1 MIALGIDIGL
11 SGALAVVR
19 GEQLLDVQDM
29 PTREKPGESL
39 IRREVDARAL
49 YELILKMCGERSDET
64 IAVCLE
70 NVYGMRKVQTGRTP
84 GISGVFAFG
93 DTRGAIRAVVEVM
106 RLKPQWIAPVTWKR
120 RFGLVKPKGEAQG
133 EVDKS
138 AARLKALELYPG
150 ADLQRVKDHNR
161 AEAILIARFGWDM
174 AA

>member
-1 MIALGIDIGL
+1 MISLGIDIGL

-39 IRREVDARAL
+39 IRREVDGRAL
-49 YELILKMCGERSDET
+49 YELVLRMCGERSDEA

-84 GISGVFAFG
+84 GIAGVFAFG
-93 DTRGAIRAVVEVM
+93 DTRGAIRTVIEVL
-106 RLKPQWIAPVTWKR
+106 RLKPQWVAPVSWKR
-120 RFGLVKPKGEAQG
+120 HFGLVKPKDAPQG
-133 EVDKS
+133 EVDKH
-138 AARLKALELYPG
+138 AARLKALELYPH

-174 AA
+174 VA

>member
-1 MIALGIDIGL
+1 MISLGIDIGL

-19 GEQLLDVQDM
+19 GDELLGVEDM

-49 YELILKMCGERSDET
+49 YEAILKLCGERSDEA

-93 DTRGAIRAVVEVM
+93 DTRGAIRSVIEVL
-106 RLKPQWIAPVTWKR
+106 RLRPEWVAPVVWKKH
-120 RFGLVKPKGEAQG
+120 FGLVKPKGEPQG
-133 EVDKS
+133 EVDKTS
-138 AARLKALELYPG
+138 ARLKALELYPH

-161 AEAILIARFGWDM
+161 AEAILLARFGWERN
-174 AA
+174 A